1 MTSPSLIFTI
11 DRVKDLYI
19 IAALMFSGELKM
31 SGVTLE
37 QLNENVLEL
46 KKEVMTLK
54 DYLREDFELAD
65 DVKRDIEESRRRPI
79 SEFVKHADVMKR
91 YS

>member
-1 MTSPSLIFTI
+1 
-11 DRVKDLYI
+11 
-19 IAALMFSGELKM
+19 M